1 MIVILEEGA
10 GLAVHRVGCLERLRT
25 RMRASRLDRQLAHGA
40 SPEGSVALALRARV
54 LAQPSERGRLADA
67 LERIIAAANPSSP
80 ARLRVPV
87 NRRAVR
93 AAGTELRAIVDL
105 LRSGP
110 VDVRTIATIRNLVAE
125 GNSPLYR
132 LDTTG
137 DLRAELLGCV
147 PTATS

>member
-10 GLAVHRVGCLERLRT
+10 GLAVHQVGYVERLRI
-25 RMRASRLDRQLAHGA
+25 RMRASRLDRELAHGA
-40 SPEGSVALALRARV
+40 SPEGSVALAIRAQV
-54 LAQPSERGRLADA
+54 LAQPSERVRLAGA
-67 LERIIAAANPSSP
+67 LERIVAAADASSP

-93 AAGTELRAIVDL
+93 AAGTELRAIIDL

-110 VDVRTIATIRNLVAE
+110 VDVRSIASIRNLVAE

-132 LDTTG
+132 LDATG
-137 DLRAELLGCV
+137 DLRAELLACV
-147 PTATS
+147 PTAIS

>member
-1 MIVILEEGA
+1 MIVIVEEGA
-10 GLAVHRVGCLERLRT
+10 GLAVQRVGWFECLRT
-25 RMRASRLDRQLAHGA
+25 RMRASRLDRELAHGA

-54 LAQPSERGRLADA
+54 LAQPSERARLADA
-67 LERIIAAANPSSP
+67 LERIVAAADPSNP

-110 VDVRTIATIRNLVAE
+110 VDVRIIATIRNLVAE

-137 DLRAELLGCV
+137 DLRAELLPCV
-147 PTATS
+147 PTAIS